1 MQVSFFL
8 NAVRCQNSN
17 APVSWLVSLDS
28 LIRKHMESK
37 KWLDMSWWDG
47 RGLCLLVASSSA
59 PLPATPT
66 HLLIPLCTFPH
77 AMHRRL
83 FPSPDLYNVSSSVS
97 HSVVSDSLRSHRLYP
112 ARFLCLWDSPGKN
125 TGVDCH
131 SLLQRIFPTQG
142 SNPDRLHCRQILYCL
157 SYREDIQC

>member
-1 MQVSFFL
+1 M
-8 NAVRCQNSN
+8 
-17 APVSWLVSLDS
+17 SWLVSLDS

-47 RGLCLLVASSSA
+47 RVCASWWLLAVS

-77 AMHRRL
+77 AMHRRF

-131 SLLQRIFPTQG
+131 SLLQRTFPTQG
-142 SNPDRLHCRQILYCL
+142 SNPDCLHCRQILYCL
-157 SYREDIQC
+157 SHREDIQC

>member
-1 MQVSFFL
+1 
-8 NAVRCQNSN
+8 
-17 APVSWLVSLDS
+17 
-28 LIRKHMESK
+28 MESK

-97 HSVVSDSLRSHRLYP
+97 HSVVSDSLRPHGLWP
-112 ARFLCLWDSPGKN
+112 ARLLCLWNSPGRN
-125 TGVDCH
+125 AGVGCH
-131 SLLQRIFPTQG
+131 ALLQGIFPNQG
-142 SNPDRLHCRQILYCL
+142 SIPSFLPPVLAGTLFTSSATWEAAPFYHVSPSSLHPYPLTL
-157 SYREDIQC
+157 NVSSMK